1 MPSCSVMEL
10 VVRGQAITTKA
21 EHPFYV
27 EGKERF
33 LPAGELTLE
42 DQLVDSQGGSL
53 TIDAIRVTDRLIIVY
68 NLRVADFHTYFVG
81 GKLWEFDAWVQ
92 DANCAPPLTWCL

>member
-1 MPSCSVMEL
+1 MEL

-33 LPAGELTLE
+33 VPAGELMLE
-42 DQLVDSQGGSL
+42 DSLVDSQGFPV
-53 TIDAIRVTDRLIIVY
+53 TIDAIRPTDRLVTVY
-68 NLRVADFHTYFVG
+68 NLREADVHTYFVG
-81 GKLWEFDAWVQ
+81 GKLWQFDAWVQ